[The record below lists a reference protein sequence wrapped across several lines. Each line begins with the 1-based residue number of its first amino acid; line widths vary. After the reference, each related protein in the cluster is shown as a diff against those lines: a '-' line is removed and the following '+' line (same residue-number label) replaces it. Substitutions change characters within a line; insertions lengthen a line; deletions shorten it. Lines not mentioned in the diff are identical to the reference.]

1 MALLR
6 LIVVTLAACGQAGAQ
21 PSATSGLS
29 VPAGWIAIPEIA
41 MAVTT
46 AAKGDGVSVEGAEA
60 WGEPARGCYGV
71 WLVLAGEGASAEQ
84 VLAGIAA
91 QPVTTSNVVRPEGA
105 DGLVTL
111 SFEAPAAAGPAT
123 APGATMYRGRLR
135 ARIAAGKIT
144 TLACFANDREPAT
157 CEAACSSL
165 LGGLP

>member
-6 LIVVTLAACGQAGAQ
+6 LIVFALAACGQAGAQ

-84 VLAGIAA
+84 VLAGIAQ
-91 QPVTTSNVVRPEGA
+91 QPLTTSNIVKPEGA

-111 SFEAPAAAGPAT
+111 SFETPAPAAAAT
-123 APGATMYRGRLR
+123 APAATTYRGRLR

-144 TLACFANDREPAT
+144 MLACFANDREPAT